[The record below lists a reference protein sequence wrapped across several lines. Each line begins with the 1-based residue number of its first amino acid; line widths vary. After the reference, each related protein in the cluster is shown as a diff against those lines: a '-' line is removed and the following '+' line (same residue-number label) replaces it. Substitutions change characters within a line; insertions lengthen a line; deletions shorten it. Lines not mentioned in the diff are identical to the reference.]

1 MNQCLRSALFSR
13 TNLNQ
18 LQRQLNAW
26 RQSQRPRTRLPDELW
41 RAAAAL
47 AATHGVSYVAG
58 HLRLEYN
65 KLRRKLEFSWP
76 RSTQMSSAAAPKGFV
91 ELPAI
96 DWPGQAGHACTV
108 ELSDSGGQ
116 KMTLRMS
123 GDMSVL
129 VTLAEAFWRR
139 RR

>member
-1 MNQCLRSALFSR
+1 MRSALFSR

-18 LQRQLNAW
+18 LQQQLNAW
-26 RQSQRPRTRLPDELW
+26 RESQRPRARLPDELW

-65 KLRRKLEFSWP
+65 KLRRKLESPSP
-76 RSTQMSSAAAPKGFV
+76 RSAPMSSAAAPKGFV

-96 DWPGQAGHACTV
+96 DWPGLAGRACTV
-108 ELSDSGGQ
+108 ELSAGGSE
-116 KMTLRMS
+116 KMTVRMS
-123 GDMSVL
+123 GETSAL
-129 VTLAEAFWRR
+129 VALAEAFWRR